1 MKKRNVYYNDVTDTA
16 YQYNEKQ
23 QVLYENKYRSLVDQ
37 KTGEV
42 IEVQQVIKKA
52 YGQKQFW
59 KIYLMD
65 FLQILGVLDS
75 KQVDI
80 FVYIIENTEPAN
92 NTFIGTYDQIEKN
105 VNVSRPTIAKI
116 MKKLQENNF
125 IKKIHNS
132 VWQVNPDIMMKGSHF
147 KKSLLINYYDEAPT
161 KTEKTTPKE
170 YKNED
175 KSTVF
180 EIEEGEKIY
189 GDITVETILNK

>member
-1 MKKRNVYYNDVTDTA
+1 MKNRKDIYYTTGNKNCN
-16 YQYNEKQ
+16 YNENQ
-23 QVLYENKYRSLVDQ
+23 QVLYENKNRSLIDQ
-37 KTGEV
+37 NTGEV
-42 IEVQQVIKKA
+42 IEVQQIIKKA

-80 FVYIIENTEPAN
+80 FIYIIENTEPAN

-132 VWQVNPDIMMKGSHF
+132 VWQVNPDIMMKGSQF
-147 KKSLLINYYDEAPT
+147 KKSLLINYYDETPT
-161 KTEKTTPKE
+161 KKEKE
-170 YKNED
+170 YKNNENNYAELE
-175 KSTVF
+175 VV
-180 EIEEGEKIY
+180 ENEVIY
-189 GDITVETILNK
+189 GDVTIETILNK

>member
-105 VNVSRPTIAKI
+105 VKVSRPTIAKI